1 MNLITLLLSARAEQP
16 LLAAY
21 SSEPLFSGETG
32 FAFLWILILIAFG
45 CLPAAVCFR
54 AGKKEL
60 AAGCLALGVLGA
72 FLFVPL
78 VIAAILATRSVPFP
92 SREESA
98 AFRNQGRMYG
108 AALLLYGIVLLVF
121 AIRDYSALAD
131 LLLGEFY
138 RSTVLSGIIGSVLL
152 CVLALGSIAI
162 ASAPGKKFW
171 GWYMAMPGMLAFSAS
186 LTTDFSTLLR
196 IIGYL
201 LFLAGGFWIWW
212 TVFQAAGGTF
222 SGTSWQHKVRRPA
235 APFQP
240 PHTPFWQER
249 PSPGQAIP
257 RQAETPQ
264 ENIPPAGSPQRERS
278 QRETPQSAALPGGR
292 ATGHVLCLAGQYAS
306 ATFTLQDGEA
316 LCFGTDPV
324 LAQVVLSECQAAPLH
339 LQLFYDKGAG
349 SYLLAHD
356 QTHPV
361 YRKGY
366 GLIREETVSLPAGA
380 EISLGTPEQVFRLL

>member
-1 MNLITLLLSARAEQP
+1 MNLTTLLLSARAEQP

-32 FAFLWILILIAFG
+32 FAFLWVLVLIAFG

-60 AAGCLALGVLGA
+60 AAGCLALGILGA

-78 VIAAILATRSVPFP
+78 VIAAVLAARSVPFP

-108 AALLLYGIVLLVF
+108 AALLLYGIVLLVI
-121 AIRDYSALAD
+121 AIQNYSALAD

-138 RSTVLSGIIGSVLL
+138 RSVVLSGIIGSVLL

-162 ASAPGKKFW
+162 ASASGKKFW

-186 LTTDFSTLLR
+186 LTTDFSAPLR
-196 IIGYL
+196 TIGYL
-201 LFLAGGFWIWW
+201 LFLAGGVWIWW

-222 SGTSWQHKVRRPA
+222 SGTSRQRKVHWPA

-240 PHTPFWQER
+240 SRTPFRQEH
-249 PSPGQAIP
+249 PSPGQTAP

-264 ENIPPAGSPQRERS
+264 ENIPPVSSP

-356 QTHPV
+356 KAHPV
-361 YRKGY
+361 YRRGH
-366 GLIREETVSLPAGA
+366 GLIQEETVSLPAGA
-380 EISLGTPEQVFRLL
+380 EIYMGTPEQVFCLL